1 MGFDVTNASAVPGD
15 AAPAAA
21 LAGRPR
27 FTLRAKGL
35 LLFLLVSLYIV
46 GGAVLLIVQA
56 SRHFAQRTDLLGDLA
71 PLFWVAAV
79 AALLGLVVFGAFLTL
94 FLGRLAADL
103 GRLQARAL
111 EVAGG
116 RRGAPLGLARD
127 DEVGALARAV
137 DKMAAD
143 LEARERDIATARLE
157 QFHGE
162 RMMLIGGI
170 ATGVAH
176 EIGNPVAGIAA
187 IAAEALAAQR
197 EGRAAEFDARQLLG
211 LAQRVAEITRRLAL
225 TAGARSTES
234 APLALNPVL
243 EGVSALLRFDRRFA
257 PIALETRLDPALPLV
272 QAAED
277 DIVQLQLHLL
287 MNAAEA
293 LAGARAGDAR
303 IEVATRRDGAWAELR
318 VRDSGPGMDAATLA
332 RAFEPLFTT
341 KPAGRGNG
349 LGLDACRRI
358 MARCGGEISLV
369 SQPGEGTS
377 VVCRFPASGSA
388 GGAAL

>member
-1 MGFDVTNASAVPGD
+1 MTDASAVPGD
-15 AAPAAA
+15 ASPAAA
-21 LAGRPR
+21 PAGRPR

-35 LLFLLVSLYIV
+35 LLFLLVSLYVV

-103 GRLQARAL
+103 GRLQTRAL

-116 RRGAPLGLARD
+116 RRGAPLRLARD

-143 LEARERDIATARLE
+143 LEAREREIATARLE

-162 RMMLIGGI
+162 RMMLLGGI
-170 ATGVAH
+170 AAGVAH

-187 IAAEALAAQR
+187 IAAEAQAAQQQ
-197 EGRAAEFDARQLLG
+197 GRAVALDARQLLG

-225 TAGARSTES
+225 TAGARSRES

-243 EGVSALLRFDRRFA
+243 ESVSALLRFDRRFQ
-257 PIALETRLDPALPLV
+257 PIALETRLDPELPLV
-272 QAAED
+272 RAAED

-293 LAGARAGDAR
+293 LAGARVGAAR

-318 VRDSGPGMDAATLA
+318 VRDNGRSMEPAKLE
-332 RAFEPLFTT
+332 RAFEPLVTDMR
-341 KPAGRGNG
+341 AGRSNG
-349 LGLDACRRI
+349 LALDACRRI
-358 MARCGGEISLV
+358 MARCGGEISLAAR
-369 SQPGEGTS
+369 PGEGTC
-377 VVCRFPASGSA
+377 VVCRFPALGSA
-388 GGAAL
+388 EGAAL